1 MSALA
6 SAIASPQTGKRGRAG
21 SGTSSEELAGPSVQ
35 LYQNEE
41 GRKRRITYPDS
52 FDTRD
57 LRLME
62 IPNDLLDTIMNGGE
76 LKIVGD
82 SSKTDAVLCSA
93 GCTYSIRK
101 VETSNQIYLVPP
113 SSTGVFPLEAGINEY
128 YEIKPISGRI
138 SSIKDLLQS
147 HVYEG
152 IDHEINKD
160 KGLFLTRDQLWERI
174 QASDAEMEMALE
186 ALGVIQLG
194 GYMRMICPVAANEV
208 CRELLDSA
216 IVGSWDLACVR
227 EPDVAAAMPGTDPV
241 LLRHV
246 LSTLGTQCEDK
257 SAGADVTATSWV
269 LDLEKVAKKTAHMV
283 FENRESGGD
292 VNDPWPMQDFV
303 GEWGARTPGLKK
315 NPEAFLIGIAI
326 VMRDES
332 QKNADRKVCF
342 RYMPAEQVKLFS
354 TIQER
359 LKALFAIKSKYEL
372 EELAPYVDD
381 LVGGA
386 GQAKSDVELLLSHAR
401 LVDAKYYM
409 SK

>member
-1 MSALA
+1 
-6 SAIASPQTGKRGRAG
+6 
-21 SGTSSEELAGPSVQ
+21 
-35 LYQNEE
+35 
-41 GRKRRITYPDS
+41 
-52 FDTRD
+52 
-57 LRLME
+57 ME

-138 SSIKDLLQS
+138 SRIKDLLRS

-160 KGLFLTRDQLWERI
+160 KGLFLTRGQLWEMI

-227 EPDVAAAMPGTDPV
+227 EPDVSAAMPGTDPV

-246 LSTLGTQCEDK
+246 LSTLGTQREDK
-257 SAGADVTATSWV
+257 DMSAGADATSWV

-315 NPEAFLIGIAI
+315 NPEALLTGIAI
-326 VMRDES
+326 VISDES
-332 QKNADRKVCF
+332 QKNADRKACF

-372 EELAPYVDD
+372 EELVPYVDD
-381 LVGGA
+381 LEGGA
-386 GQAKSDVELLLSHAR
+386 GQAKSDVELLLAHAR

>member
-138 SSIKDLLQS
+138 SRIKDLLRS

-160 KGLFLTRDQLWERI
+160 KGLFLTRGQLWEMI

-227 EPDVAAAMPGTDPV
+227 EPDVSAAMPGTDPV

-246 LSTLGTQCEDK
+246 LSTLGTQREDKDK
-257 SAGADVTATSWV
+257 SAGADATSWV

-315 NPEAFLIGIAI
+315 NPEALLTGIAI
-326 VMRDES
+326 VIRDES
-332 QKNADRKVCF
+332 QKNADRKACF

-372 EELAPYVDD
+372 EELVPYVDD

-386 GQAKSDVELLLSHAR
+386 GQAKSDVELLLAHAR